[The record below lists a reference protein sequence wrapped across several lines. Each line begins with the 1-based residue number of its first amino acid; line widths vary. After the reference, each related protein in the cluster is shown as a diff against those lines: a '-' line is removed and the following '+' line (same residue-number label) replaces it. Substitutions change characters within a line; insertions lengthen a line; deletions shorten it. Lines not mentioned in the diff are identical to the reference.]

1 MQTLRV
7 TLLCGGLGIFFAAP
21 LAAGPY
27 DGIYRPDYPE
37 TQGWDCRS
45 VGSDGGALAIEG
57 DVFKGVESQCKLTN
71 PVPVTG
77 MDAILY
83 DAECAAEGE
92 TYSYRMMLLRLPE
105 GVAVIED
112 GFVNMLK
119 RCP

>member
-1 MQTLRV
+1 MHPCRPLI
-7 TLLCGGLGIFFAAP
+7 LCLAVGLATPG
-21 LAAGPY
+21 LAGPF
-27 DGIYRPDYPE
+27 DGLYRPDQPWAE
-37 TQGWDCRS
+37 GWDCQS

-57 DVFKGVESQCKLTN
+57 DLFKGVENQCRLTN

-92 TYSYRMMLLRLPE
+92 TSSYRMMLMRLPE
-105 GVAVIED
+105 GLAIIED
-112 GFVNMLK
+112 GFVSPLK